1 MSFRRKI
8 IKTIFSPRRAELRR
22 VLADPLT
29 AQQKQLQWLLE
40 RGSRTEIGRQF
51 GMGSIKSIEQ
61 FMTRVETFDYDA
73 YSPYIDR
80 ARRGERDVVWNGEVK
95 WFARSSGTTDR
106 SKYIPVTSDG
116 LLRAHTQGTR
126 DVAAIVSSLFPD
138 TRAYDGK
145 LLTLG
150 GSRRVEREGERAL
163 TGDLSAILIENTRS
177 VSGWFRTPSRD
188 VALIADFEEKV
199 ETICRQTTKQN
210 VTCFA
215 GVPSWN
221 LMLMQKVLEYTGKES
236 LCEVWPNLE
245 LFVHGGVGF
254 APYAE
259 HYKRTIPSE
268 RMRYINTY
276 NASEG
281 FFSIAD
287 GSEQEDMLLMV
298 DYGTFYEF
306 DNGHEIVPLEGV
318 KVGEVYELIIT
329 SCNGLWRYRIGDTVT
344 FTSTKPYRIK
354 IAGRTKQFI
363 NVFGEEL
370 MVANAE
376 LALSYACRETAA
388 DVSEYTVAPV
398 YMTNQ
403 EKGRH
408 QWIIEFAKEP
418 NDIAR
423 FAELLDA
430 ELQRLN
436 SDYEAKRHS
445 TLSAPQIDV
454 VEKGTFF
461 GWLASQGKIGGQNK
475 VPRLANTRQYADSL
489 EAYIASKGCNSNK

>member
-1 MSFRRKI
+1 MSFRGK
-8 IKTIFSPRRAELRR
+8 FLQYFFEPRRAELRR

-29 AQQKQLQWLLE
+29 TQREQLRWLLE
-40 RGSRTEIGRQF
+40 RGSRTEIGRRYA
-51 GMGSIKSIEQ
+51 MDSIKSIEQ
-61 FMTRVETFDYDA
+61 FEARVDTFDYDA
-73 YSPYIDR
+73 YSHYIDR
-80 ARRGERDVVWNGEVK
+80 ARRGERDVVWNGEVR

-106 SKYIPVTSDG
+106 SKYIPVTQDG
-116 LLRAHTQGTR
+116 LRRAHTRGTL
-126 DVAAIVSSLFPD
+126 DVAAIVSALFPD

-163 TGDLSAILIENTRS
+163 TGDLSAILIENTKS

-188 VALIADFEEKV
+188 VALIADFDEKV
-199 ETICRQTTKQN
+199 EAICRQTTRQN
-210 VTCFA
+210 VTSFA

-221 LMLMQKVLEYTGKES
+221 LMLMRKVLEYTGKQS

-259 HYKRTIPSE
+259 HYKRIIPSE
-268 RMRYINTY
+268 RMRYLNTY

-287 GSEQEDMLLMV
+287 ASEQEDMLLMV

-306 DNGHEIVPLEGV
+306 DNGREIVPLEGV
-318 KVGEVYELIIT
+318 KVGEDYALIIT

-344 FTSTKPYRIK
+344 FTSTKPYRIR
-354 IAGRTKQFI
+354 ITGRTKQFI

-370 MVANAE
+370 MVSNTE
-376 LALSYACRETAA
+376 QALSYACRECGA
-388 DVSEYTVAPV
+388 DVGDYTVAPV
-398 YMTNQ
+398 YMTDR

-408 QWIIEFAKEP
+408 QWIIEFTRRP
-418 NDIAR
+418 DDMAR
-423 FAELLDA
+423 FEQLLDA

-445 TLSAPQIDV
+445 TLGAPQFTAVD
-454 VEKGTFF
+454 EGTFL
-461 GWLASQGKIGGQNK
+461 GWLSAQGKAGGQNK
-475 VPRLANTRQYADSL
+475 VPRLANNRQYVDQI
-489 EAYIASKGCNSNK
+489 EDFIKRK

>member
-1 MSFRRKI
+1 MSFRGK
-8 IKTIFSPRRAELRR
+8 FLQYFFEPRRTELRR

-29 AQQKQLQWLLE
+29 TQREQLRWLLE
-40 RGSRTEIGRQF
+40 RGSRTEIGRHYT
-51 GMGSIKSIEQ
+51 MDSIKSIEQ
-61 FMTRVETFDYDA
+61 FEARVDTFDYDA

-80 ARRGERDVVWNGEVK
+80 ARRGERDVVWNGEVR

-106 SKYIPVTSDG
+106 SKYIPVTQDG
-116 LLRAHTQGTR
+116 LRRAHTRGTL
-126 DVAAIVSSLFPD
+126 DVAAIVSALFPD

-163 TGDLSAILIENTRS
+163 TGDLSAILIENTKS

-188 VALIADFEEKV
+188 VALIADFDEKV
-199 ETICRQTTKQN
+199 EAICRQTTRQN
-210 VTCFA
+210 VTSFA

-221 LMLMQKVLEYTGKES
+221 LMLMRKVLEYTGKQS
-236 LCEVWPNLE
+236 ICEVWPNLE

-259 HYKRTIPSE
+259 HYKRIIPSD
-268 RMRYINTY
+268 RMRYLNTY

-287 GSEQEDMLLMV
+287 ASEQEDMLLMV

-306 DNGHEIVPLEGV
+306 DNGREIVPLEGV
-318 KVGEVYELIIT
+318 RIGEDYALIIT

-344 FTSTKPYRIK
+344 FTSTKPYRIR
-354 IAGRTKQFI
+354 ITGRTKQFI

-370 MVANAE
+370 MVSNTE
-376 LALSYACRETAA
+376 QALSYACRECGAEVG
-388 DVSEYTVAPV
+388 DYTVAPI
-398 YMTNQ
+398 YMTDREQ
-403 EKGRH
+403 GRH
-408 QWIIEFAKEP
+408 QWIIEFTRRP
-418 NDIAR
+418 NDMAR
-423 FAELLDA
+423 FEQLLDE

-445 TLSAPQIDV
+445 TLATPQFTV
-454 VEKGTFF
+454 VDEGTFL
-461 GWLASQGKIGGQNK
+461 GWLSSQGKAGGQNK
-475 VPRLANTRQYADSL
+475 VPRLANNRQYVDQI
-489 EAYIASKGCNSNK
+489 ETFIANKR

>member
-1 MSFRRKI
+1 MSFRSKLI
-8 IKTIFSPRRAELRR
+8 QAIFAPRRAELRR
-22 VLADPLT
+22 ALADPLT
-29 AQQKQLQWLLE
+29 TQNQQLQWLLK

-51 GMGSIKSIEQ
+51 DMRTIKSIEQ
-61 FMTRVETFDYDA
+61 YMARVETFDYDA

-116 LLRAHTQGTR
+116 LIHSHTQGTR
-126 DVAAIVSSLFPD
+126 DVAAIASSLFPD

-177 VSGWFRTPSRD
+177 VSGWFRTPSRE
-188 VALIADFEEKV
+188 VALIADFNEKV
-199 ETICRQTTKQN
+199 EAICRQTTTQN

-221 LMLMQKVLEYTGKES
+221 LMLMQKVLEYTGKETI
-236 LCEVWPNLE
+236 CDVWPNLE

-259 HYKRTIPSE
+259 HYKRIIPSE
-268 RMRYINTY
+268 RMRYVNTY

-287 GSEQEDMLLMV
+287 ASEQEDMLLMV

-318 KVGEVYELIIT
+318 KVGEVYELIIS
-329 SCNGLWRYRIGDTVT
+329 SCNGLWRYRIGDTIT

-354 IAGRTKQFI
+354 IVGRTKQFI

-376 LALSYACRETAA
+376 QALSYASRETGAN
-388 DVSEYTVAPV
+388 VSEYTVAPV

-418 NDIAR
+418 NDINR
-423 FAELLDA
+423 FAELLDSQ
-430 ELQRLN
+430 LQSVN
-436 SDYEAKRHS
+436 SDYDAKRHS
-445 TLSAPQIDV
+445 TLAAPQICS
-454 VEKGTFF
+454 VEKGTFL
-461 GWLASQGKIGGQNK
+461 GWLASQGKVGGQNK
-475 VPRLANTRQYADSL
+475 VPRLANTRQYVDSL
-489 EAYIASKGCNSNK
+489 EAYIADKQKK

>member
-1 MSFRRKI
+1 MSFRSKLI
-8 IKTIFSPRRAELRR
+8 QAIFAPRRAELRR
-22 VLADPLT
+22 ALADPLT
-29 AQQKQLQWLLE
+29 TQNQQLQWLLK

-51 GMGSIKSIEQ
+51 DMRTIKSIEQ
-61 FMTRVETFDYDA
+61 YMARVETFDYDA

-106 SKYIPVTSDG
+106 SKYIPVTTDG
-116 LLRAHTQGTR
+116 LLHSHTQGTR
-126 DVAAIVSSLFPD
+126 DVAAIASSLFPD

-177 VSGWFRTPSRD
+177 VSGWFRTPSRE
-188 VALIADFEEKV
+188 VALIADFNEKV
-199 ETICRQTTKQN
+199 EAICRQTTTQN

-221 LMLMQKVLEYTGKES
+221 LMLMQKVLEYTGKETI
-236 LCEVWPNLE
+236 CDVWPNLE

-259 HYKRTIPSE
+259 HYKRIIPSE
-268 RMRYINTY
+268 RMRYVNTY

-287 GSEQEDMLLMV
+287 ASEQEDMLLMV

-318 KVGEVYELIIT
+318 NVGEVYELIIS
-329 SCNGLWRYRIGDTVT
+329 SCNGLWRYRIGDTIT

-354 IAGRTKQFI
+354 IVGRTKQFI

-376 LALSYACRETAA
+376 QALSYASRETGA

-398 YMTNQ
+398 YMTNR

-418 NDIAR
+418 NNINR
-423 FAELLDA
+423 FAELLDSQ
-430 ELQRLN
+430 LQSVN
-436 SDYEAKRHS
+436 SDYDAKRHS
-445 TLSAPQIDV
+445 TLAAPQICS
-454 VEKGTFF
+454 VEKGTFL
-461 GWLASQGKIGGQNK
+461 GWLASQGKVGGQNK
-475 VPRLANTRQYADSL
+475 VPRLANTRQYVDSL
-489 EAYIASKGCNSNK
+489 EAYIADKQKK

>member
-1 MSFRRKI
+1 MSFRGKLLQQ
-8 IKTIFSPRRAELRR
+8 FFAPRRAQLRR

-29 AQQKQLQWLLE
+29 AQRDQLRWLLE
-40 RGSRTEIGRQF
+40 RGSRTEIGRRYNLS
-51 GMGSIKSIEQ
+51 SIKSIEQ
-61 FMTRVETFDYDA
+61 FAAQVDTFDYDA

-80 ARRGERDVVWNGEVK
+80 ARRGERDVVWNGEVR

-106 SKYIPVTSDG
+106 SKYIPVTKDG
-116 LLRAHTQGTR
+116 LRRSHTRGTL

-163 TGDLSAILIENTRS
+163 TGDLSAILIENTKS
-177 VSGWFRTPSRD
+177 ASGWFRTPSRE

-199 ETICRQTTKQN
+199 EAICRHTINQN

-221 LMLMQKVLEYTGKES
+221 LLLMRKVLEYTGKES
-236 LCEVWPNLE
+236 ICDVWPNME
-245 LFVHGGVGF
+245 LFIHGGVGF

-259 HYKRTIPSE
+259 HYKRIIPSE
-268 RMRYINTY
+268 RMRYMNTY

-287 GSEQEDMLLMV
+287 ASEQEDMLLMV
-298 DYGTFYEF
+298 DYGTYYEF

-318 KVGEVYELIIT
+318 RVGEDYALLIT

-344 FTSTKPYRIK
+344 FTSIKPYRIR
-354 IAGRTKQFI
+354 ITGRTRQFI

-370 MVANAE
+370 MVSNTE
-376 LALSYACRETAA
+376 QALSYACRECQA
-388 DVSEYTVAPV
+388 DVDDYTIAPV
-398 YMTNQ
+398 YMTDRQN
-403 EKGRH
+403 GRH
-408 QWIIEFAKEP
+408 QWIIEFTRKP
-418 NDIAR
+418 NDLTR
-423 FAELLDA
+423 FGQLLDE

-436 SDYEAKRHS
+436 SDYDAKRHS
-445 TLSAPQIDV
+445 TLDAPILTIVD
-454 VEKGTFF
+454 EGTFL
-461 GWLASQGKIGGQNK
+461 GWMASQGKAGGQNK
-475 VPRLANTRQYADSL
+475 VPRLSNDRRYIEQI
-489 EAYIASKGCNSNK
+489 EAYIANKR

>member
-1 MSFRRKI
+1 MSFRSKLI
-8 IKTIFSPRRAELRR
+8 QAIFAPRRAELRR
-22 VLADPLT
+22 ALADPLT
-29 AQQKQLQWLLE
+29 TQNQQLQWLLK

-51 GMGSIKSIEQ
+51 DMRTIKSIEQ
-61 FMTRVETFDYDA
+61 YMARVETFDYDA

-106 SKYIPVTSDG
+106 SKYIPVTTDG
-116 LLRAHTQGTR
+116 LIHSHTQGTR
-126 DVAAIVSSLFPD
+126 DVAAIASSLFPD

-177 VSGWFRTPSRD
+177 VSGWFRTPSRE
-188 VALIADFEEKV
+188 VALIADFNEKV
-199 ETICRQTTKQN
+199 EAICRQTTTQN

-221 LMLMQKVLEYTGKES
+221 LMLMQKVLEYTGKETI
-236 LCEVWPNLE
+236 CDVWPNLE

-259 HYKRTIPSE
+259 HYKRIIPSE
-268 RMRYINTY
+268 RMRYVNTY

-287 GSEQEDMLLMV
+287 ASEQEDMLLMV

-318 KVGEVYELIIT
+318 KVGEVYELIIS
-329 SCNGLWRYRIGDTVT
+329 SCNGLWRYRIGDTIT

-354 IAGRTKQFI
+354 IVGRTKQFI

-376 LALSYACRETAA
+376 QALSYASRETGA

-398 YMTNQ
+398 YMTNR

-418 NDIAR
+418 NDINR
-423 FAELLDA
+423 FAELLDSQ
-430 ELQRLN
+430 LQSVN
-436 SDYEAKRHS
+436 SDYDAKRHS
-445 TLSAPQIDV
+445 TLAAPQICS
-454 VEKGTFF
+454 VEKGTFL
-461 GWLASQGKIGGQNK
+461 GWLASQGKVGGQNK
-475 VPRLANTRQYADSL
+475 VPRLANTRQYVDSL
-489 EAYIASKGCNSNK
+489 EAYIADKQKK

>member
-1 MSFRRKI
+1 MSFRSKLI
-8 IKTIFSPRRAELRR
+8 QTIFAPRRAELRR
-22 VLADPLT
+22 ALADPLT
-29 AQQKQLQWLLE
+29 TQNQQLQWLLK
-40 RGSRTEIGRQF
+40 RGSRTEIGCQF
-51 GMGSIKSIEQ
+51 DMRTIKSIEQ
-61 FMTRVETFDYDA
+61 YMARVETFDYDA

-106 SKYIPVTSDG
+106 SKYIPVTTDG
-116 LLRAHTQGTR
+116 LIHSHTQGTR
-126 DVAAIVSSLFPD
+126 DVAAIASSLFPD

-177 VSGWFRTPSRD
+177 VSGWFRTPSRE
-188 VALIADFEEKV
+188 VALIADFNEKV
-199 ETICRQTTKQN
+199 EAICRQTTTQN

-221 LMLMQKVLEYTGKES
+221 LMLMQKVLEYTGKETI
-236 LCEVWPNLE
+236 CDVWPNLE

-259 HYKRTIPSE
+259 HYKRIIPSE
-268 RMRYINTY
+268 RMRYVNTY

-287 GSEQEDMLLMV
+287 ASEQEDMLLMV

-318 KVGEVYELIIT
+318 KVGEVYELIIS
-329 SCNGLWRYRIGDTVT
+329 SCNGLWRYRIGDTIT

-354 IAGRTKQFI
+354 IVGRTKQFI

-376 LALSYACRETAA
+376 QALSYASRETGA

-398 YMTNQ
+398 YMTNR

-418 NDIAR
+418 NDINR
-423 FAELLDA
+423 FVELLDSQ
-430 ELQRLN
+430 LQSVN
-436 SDYEAKRHS
+436 SDYDAKRHS
-445 TLSAPQIDV
+445 TLAAPQICS
-454 VEKGTFF
+454 VEKGTFL
-461 GWLASQGKIGGQNK
+461 GWLASQGKVGGQNK
-475 VPRLANTRQYADSL
+475 VPRLANTRQYIDSL
-489 EAYIASKGCNSNK
+489 EAYIADKQKK

>member
-1 MSFRRKI
+1 MSFRSKLI
-8 IKTIFSPRRAELRR
+8 QAIFAPRRAELRR
-22 VLADPLT
+22 ALADPLT
-29 AQQKQLQWLLE
+29 TQNQQLQWLLK

-51 GMGSIKSIEQ
+51 DMRTIKSIEQ
-61 FMTRVETFDYDA
+61 YMARVETFDYDA

-106 SKYIPVTSDG
+106 SKYIPVTTDG
-116 LLRAHTQGTR
+116 LIHSHTQGTR
-126 DVAAIVSSLFPD
+126 DVAAIASSLFPD

-177 VSGWFRTPSRD
+177 VSGWFRTPSRE
-188 VALIADFEEKV
+188 VALIADFNEKV
-199 ETICRQTTKQN
+199 EAICRQTTTQN

-221 LMLMQKVLEYTGKES
+221 LMLMQKVLEYTGKETI
-236 LCEVWPNLE
+236 CDVWPNLE

-259 HYKRTIPSE
+259 HYKRIIPSE
-268 RMRYINTY
+268 RMRYVNTY

-287 GSEQEDMLLMV
+287 ASEQEDMLLMV

-318 KVGEVYELIIT
+318 KVGEVYELIIS
-329 SCNGLWRYRIGDTVT
+329 SCNGLWRYRIGDTIT

-354 IAGRTKQFI
+354 IVGRTKQFI

-376 LALSYACRETAA
+376 QALSYASRETGAN
-388 DVSEYTVAPV
+388 VSEYTVAPV
-398 YMTNQ
+398 YMTNR

-418 NDIAR
+418 NDINR
-423 FAELLDA
+423 FAELLDSQ
-430 ELQRLN
+430 LQSVN
-436 SDYEAKRHS
+436 SDYDAKRHS
-445 TLSAPQIDV
+445 TLAAPQICS
-454 VEKGTFF
+454 VEKGTFL
-461 GWLASQGKIGGQNK
+461 GWLASQGKVGGQNK
-475 VPRLANTRQYADSL
+475 VPRLANTRQYIDSL
-489 EAYIASKGCNSNK
+489 EAYIADKQKK

>member
-1 MSFRRKI
+1 MSFRSKLI
-8 IKTIFSPRRAELRR
+8 QAIFAPRRAELRR
-22 VLADPLT
+22 ALADPLT
-29 AQQKQLQWLLE
+29 TQNQQLQWLLK

-51 GMGSIKSIEQ
+51 DMRTIKSIEQ
-61 FMTRVETFDYDA
+61 YMARVETFDYDA

-80 ARRGERDVVWNGEVK
+80 ARRGERDVVWKGEVK

-106 SKYIPVTSDG
+106 SKYIPVTTDG
-116 LLRAHTQGTR
+116 LIHSHTQGTR
-126 DVAAIVSSLFPD
+126 DVAAIASSLFPD

-177 VSGWFRTPSRD
+177 VSGWFRTPSRE
-188 VALIADFEEKV
+188 VALIADFNEKV
-199 ETICRQTTKQN
+199 EAICRQTTTQN

-221 LMLMQKVLEYTGKES
+221 LMLMQKVLEYTGKETI
-236 LCEVWPNLE
+236 CDVWPNLE

-259 HYKRTIPSE
+259 HYKRIIPSE
-268 RMRYINTY
+268 RMRYVNTY

-287 GSEQEDMLLMV
+287 ASEQEDMLLMV

-318 KVGEVYELIIT
+318 KVGEVYELIIS
-329 SCNGLWRYRIGDTVT
+329 SCNGLWRYRIGDTIT

-354 IAGRTKQFI
+354 IVGRTKQFI

-376 LALSYACRETAA
+376 QALSYASRETGA

-418 NDIAR
+418 NDINR
-423 FAELLDA
+423 FTELLDSQ
-430 ELQRLN
+430 LQSVN
-436 SDYEAKRHS
+436 SDYDAKRHS
-445 TLSAPQIDV
+445 TLAAPQICS
-454 VEKGTFF
+454 VEKGTFL
-461 GWLASQGKIGGQNK
+461 GWLASQGKVGGQNK
-475 VPRLANTRQYADSL
+475 VPRLANTRQYIDSL
-489 EAYIASKGCNSNK
+489 EAYIADKQKK

>member
-1 MSFRRKI
+1 MSFRSKLI
-8 IKTIFSPRRAELRR
+8 QAIFAPRRAELRR
-22 VLADPLT
+22 ALADPLT
-29 AQQKQLQWLLE
+29 TQNQQLQWLLK

-51 GMGSIKSIEQ
+51 DMRTIKSIEQ
-61 FMTRVETFDYDA
+61 YMARVETFDYDA

-106 SKYIPVTSDG
+106 SKYIPVTTDG
-116 LLRAHTQGTR
+116 LIHSHTQGTR
-126 DVAAIVSSLFPD
+126 DVAAIASSLFPD

-177 VSGWFRTPSRD
+177 VSGWFRTPSRE
-188 VALIADFEEKV
+188 VALIADFNEKV
-199 ETICRQTTKQN
+199 EAICRQTTTQN

-221 LMLMQKVLEYTGKES
+221 LMLMHKVLEYTGKETI
-236 LCEVWPNLE
+236 CDVWPNLE

-259 HYKRTIPSE
+259 HYKRIIPSE
-268 RMRYINTY
+268 RMRYVNTY

-287 GSEQEDMLLMV
+287 ASEQEDMLLMV

-318 KVGEVYELIIT
+318 KVGEVYELIIS
-329 SCNGLWRYRIGDTVT
+329 SCNGLWRYRIGDTIT

-354 IAGRTKQFI
+354 IVGRTKQFI

-376 LALSYACRETAA
+376 QALSYASRETGA

-398 YMTNQ
+398 YMTNR

-418 NDIAR
+418 NDINR
-423 FAELLDA
+423 FVELLDSQ
-430 ELQRLN
+430 LQSVN
-436 SDYEAKRHS
+436 SDYDAKRHS
-445 TLSAPQIDV
+445 TLAAPQICS
-454 VEKGTFF
+454 VEKGTFL
-461 GWLASQGKIGGQNK
+461 GWLASQGKVGGQNK
-475 VPRLANTRQYADSL
+475 VPRLANTRQYVDSL
-489 EAYIASKGCNSNK
+489 EAYIADKQKK

>member
-1 MSFRRKI
+1 MSLRSSFIRSL
-8 IKTIFSPRRAELRR
+8 FAPRCAELRR

-29 AQQKQLQWLLE
+29 TQRDQLRWLLN
-40 RGSRTEIGRQF
+40 RGGNTEIGRRYD
-51 GMGSIKSIEQ
+51 MRSIRSIEQ
-61 FMTRVETFDYDA
+61 FEARVDVFDYET

-80 ARRGERDVVWNGEVK
+80 ARRGERDVVWNGEVR

-116 LLRAHTQGTR
+116 LTRSHTKGPK
-126 DVAAIVSSLFPD
+126 DVAAIVSSIFPD
-138 TRAYDGK
+138 TRAYEGK

-163 TGDLSAILIENTRS
+163 TGDLSAILIENTKS
-177 VSGWFRTPSRD
+177 FSGWFRTPSRE
-188 VALIADFEEKV
+188 VALMADFDEKIDA
-199 ETICRQTTKQN
+199 ICRQATKQN
-210 VTCFA
+210 ITSFA

-221 LMLMQKVLEYTGKES
+221 LMLMRKVLEHTGKES
-236 LCEVWPNLE
+236 LCEVWPDLE

-259 HYKRTIPSE
+259 HYKRIIPSE
-268 RMRYINTY
+268 RMRYMNTY

-281 FFSIAD
+281 FFSMAD
-287 GSEQEDMLLMV
+287 ASEQEDMLLMV

-306 DNGHEIVPLEGV
+306 DNGREIVPLEGV
-318 KVGEVYELIIT
+318 RVGEDYAMIIT

-344 FTSTKPYRIK
+344 FTSTKPYRIR
-354 IAGRTKQFI
+354 ITGRTRHYI

-370 MVANAE
+370 MVSNTE
-376 LALSYACRETAA
+376 QALIVACRECNA
-388 DVSEYTVAPV
+388 DVSDYTVAPI
-398 YMTNQ
+398 YMTDR

-408 QWIIEFAKEP
+408 QWIVEFTRRPE
-418 NDIAR
+418 DMAR
-423 FAELLDA
+423 FEQALDK

-445 TLSAPQIDV
+445 TLAAPQFTV
-454 VEKGTFF
+454 VDEGTFLS
-461 GWLASQGKIGGQNK
+461 WLSSQGKVGGQNK
-475 VPRLANTRQYADSL
+475 VPRLANDRRYVDQI
-489 EAYIASKGCNSNK
+489 EEFIKKKC

>member
-1 MSFRRKI
+1 MSFRSKLI
-8 IKTIFSPRRAELRR
+8 QAVFAPRRAELRR
-22 VLADPLT
+22 ALADPLT
-29 AQQKQLQWLLE
+29 TQNQQLQWLLK

-51 GMGSIKSIEQ
+51 DMRTIKSIEQ
-61 FMTRVETFDYDA
+61 YMARVETFDYDA

-106 SKYIPVTSDG
+106 SKYIPVTTDG
-116 LLRAHTQGTR
+116 LIHSHTQGTR
-126 DVAAIVSSLFPD
+126 DVAAIASSLFPD

-177 VSGWFRTPSRD
+177 VSGWFRTPSRE
-188 VALIADFEEKV
+188 VALIADFNEKV
-199 ETICRQTTKQN
+199 EAICRQTTTQN

-221 LMLMQKVLEYTGKES
+221 LMLMQKVLEYTGKETI
-236 LCEVWPNLE
+236 CDVWPNLE

-259 HYKRTIPSE
+259 HYKRIIPSE
-268 RMRYINTY
+268 RMRYVNTY

-287 GSEQEDMLLMV
+287 ASEQEDMLLMV

-318 KVGEVYELIIT
+318 KVGEVYELIIS
-329 SCNGLWRYRIGDTVT
+329 SCNGLWRYRIGDTIT

-354 IAGRTKQFI
+354 IVGRTKQFI

-376 LALSYACRETAA
+376 QALSYASRETGA

-398 YMTNQ
+398 YMTNR

-418 NDIAR
+418 NDINR
-423 FAELLDA
+423 FAELLDSQ
-430 ELQRLN
+430 LQSVN
-436 SDYEAKRHS
+436 SDYDAKRHS
-445 TLSAPQIDV
+445 TLAAPQICS
-454 VEKGTFF
+454 VEKGTFL
-461 GWLASQGKIGGQNK
+461 GWLASQGKVGGQNK
-475 VPRLANTRQYADSL
+475 VPRLANTRQYVDSL
-489 EAYIASKGCNSNK
+489 EAYIADKQKK

>member
-1 MSFRRKI
+1 MSFRSKLI
-8 IKTIFSPRRAELRR
+8 QAIFAPRRAELRR
-22 VLADPLT
+22 ALADPLT
-29 AQQKQLQWLLE
+29 TQNQQLQWLLK

-51 GMGSIKSIEQ
+51 DMRTIKSIEQ
-61 FMTRVETFDYDA
+61 YMARVETFDYDA

-106 SKYIPVTSDG
+106 SKYIPVTTDG
-116 LLRAHTQGTR
+116 LLHSHTQGTR
-126 DVAAIVSSLFPD
+126 DVAAIASSLFPD

-177 VSGWFRTPSRD
+177 VSGWFRTPSRE
-188 VALIADFEEKV
+188 VALIADFNEKV
-199 ETICRQTTKQN
+199 EAICRQTTTQN

-221 LMLMQKVLEYTGKES
+221 LMLMQKVLEYTGKETI
-236 LCEVWPNLE
+236 CDVWPNLE

-259 HYKRTIPSE
+259 HYKRIIPSE
-268 RMRYINTY
+268 RMRYVNTY

-287 GSEQEDMLLMV
+287 ASEQEDMLLMV

-318 KVGEVYELIIT
+318 KVGEVYELIIS
-329 SCNGLWRYRIGDTVT
+329 SCNGLWRYRIGDTIT

-354 IAGRTKQFI
+354 IVGRTKQFI

-376 LALSYACRETAA
+376 QALSYASRETGA

-398 YMTNQ
+398 YMTNR

-418 NDIAR
+418 NDINR
-423 FAELLDA
+423 FAELLDSQ
-430 ELQRLN
+430 LQSVN
-436 SDYEAKRHS
+436 SDYDAKRHS
-445 TLSAPQIDV
+445 TLAAPQICS
-454 VEKGTFF
+454 VEKGTFL
-461 GWLASQGKIGGQNK
+461 GWLASQGKVGGQNK
-475 VPRLANTRQYADSL
+475 VPRLANTRQYIDSL
-489 EAYIASKGCNSNK
+489 EAYIADKQKK

>member
-1 MSFRRKI
+1 MSFRSKLI
-8 IKTIFSPRRAELRR
+8 QTIFAPRRAELRR
-22 VLADPLT
+22 ALADPLT
-29 AQQKQLQWLLE
+29 TQNQQLQWLLK
-40 RGSRTEIGRQF
+40 RGSRTEIGCQF
-51 GMGSIKSIEQ
+51 DMRTIKSIEQ
-61 FMTRVETFDYDA
+61 YMARVETFDYDA

-106 SKYIPVTSDG
+106 SKYIPVTTDG
-116 LLRAHTQGTR
+116 LIHSHTQGTR
-126 DVAAIVSSLFPD
+126 DVAAIASSLFPD

-177 VSGWFRTPSRD
+177 VSGWFRTPSRE
-188 VALIADFEEKV
+188 VALIADFNEKV
-199 ETICRQTTKQN
+199 EAICRQTTTQN

-221 LMLMQKVLEYTGKES
+221 LMLMQKVLEYTGKETI
-236 LCEVWPNLE
+236 CDVWPNLE

-259 HYKRTIPSE
+259 HYKRIIPSE
-268 RMRYINTY
+268 RMRYVNTY

-287 GSEQEDMLLMV
+287 ASEQEDMLLMV

-329 SCNGLWRYRIGDTVT
+329 SCNGLWRYRIGDTIT

-354 IAGRTKQFI
+354 IVGRTKQFI

-376 LALSYACRETAA
+376 QALSYASRETGAN
-388 DVSEYTVAPV
+388 VSEYTVAPV
-398 YMTNQ
+398 YMTNR

-418 NDIAR
+418 NDINR
-423 FAELLDA
+423 FAELLDSQ
-430 ELQRLN
+430 LQSIN
-436 SDYEAKRHS
+436 SDYDAKRHS
-445 TLSAPQIDV
+445 TLAAPQICS
-454 VEKGTFF
+454 VEKGTFL
-461 GWLASQGKIGGQNK
+461 GWLASQGKVGGQNK
-475 VPRLANTRQYADSL
+475 VPRLANTRQYVDSL
-489 EAYIASKGCNSNK
+489 EAYIADKQKK

>member
-1 MSFRRKI
+1 MSFRSKLI
-8 IKTIFSPRRAELRR
+8 QAIFAPRRAELRR
-22 VLADPLT
+22 ALADPLT
-29 AQQKQLQWLLE
+29 TQNQQLQWLLK

-51 GMGSIKSIEQ
+51 DMRTIKSIEQ
-61 FMTRVETFDYDA
+61 YMARVETFDYDA

-80 ARRGERDVVWNGEVK
+80 ARRGERDVVWTGEVK

-106 SKYIPVTSDG
+106 SKYIPVTTDG
-116 LLRAHTQGTR
+116 LLHSHTQGTR
-126 DVAAIVSSLFPD
+126 DVAAIASSLFPD

-177 VSGWFRTPSRD
+177 VSGWFRTPSRE
-188 VALIADFEEKV
+188 VALIADFNEKV
-199 ETICRQTTKQN
+199 EAICRQTTTQN

-221 LMLMQKVLEYTGKES
+221 LMLMQKVLEYTGKETI
-236 LCEVWPNLE
+236 CDVWPNLE

-259 HYKRTIPSE
+259 HYKRIIPSE
-268 RMRYINTY
+268 RMHYVNTY

-287 GSEQEDMLLMV
+287 ASEQEDMLLMV

-318 KVGEVYELIIT
+318 KVGEVYELIIS
-329 SCNGLWRYRIGDTVT
+329 SCNGLWRYRIGDTIT

-354 IAGRTKQFI
+354 IVGRTKQFI

-376 LALSYACRETAA
+376 QALSYASRETGAN
-388 DVSEYTVAPV
+388 VSEYTVAPV
-398 YMTNQ
+398 YMTNR

-418 NDIAR
+418 NDINR
-423 FAELLDA
+423 FAELLDSQ
-430 ELQRLN
+430 LQSVN
-436 SDYEAKRHS
+436 SDYDAKRHS
-445 TLSAPQIDV
+445 TLAAPQICS
-454 VEKGTFF
+454 VEKGTFL
-461 GWLASQGKIGGQNK
+461 GWLASQGKVGGQNK
-475 VPRLANTRQYADSL
+475 VPRLANTRQYVDSL
-489 EAYIASKGCNSNK
+489 EAYIADKQKK

>member
-1 MSFRRKI
+1 MSFRSKLI
-8 IKTIFSPRRAELRR
+8 QAIFAPRRAELRR
-22 VLADPLT
+22 ALADPLT
-29 AQQKQLQWLLE
+29 TQNQQLQWLLK

-51 GMGSIKSIEQ
+51 DMRTIKSIEQ
-61 FMTRVETFDYDA
+61 YMARVETFDYDA

-106 SKYIPVTSDG
+106 SKYIPVTTDG
-116 LLRAHTQGTR
+116 LLHSHTQGTR
-126 DVAAIVSSLFPD
+126 DVAAIASSLFPD

-177 VSGWFRTPSRD
+177 VSGWFRTPSRE
-188 VALIADFEEKV
+188 VALIADFNEKV
-199 ETICRQTTKQN
+199 EAICRQTTTQN

-221 LMLMQKVLEYTGKES
+221 LMLMQKVLEYTGKETI
-236 LCEVWPNLE
+236 CDVWPNLE

-259 HYKRTIPSE
+259 HYKRIIPSE
-268 RMRYINTY
+268 RMHYVNTY

-287 GSEQEDMLLMV
+287 ASEQEDMLLMV

-318 KVGEVYELIIT
+318 KVGEVYELIIS
-329 SCNGLWRYRIGDTVT
+329 SCNGLWRYRIGDTIT

-354 IAGRTKQFI
+354 IVGRTKQFI

-376 LALSYACRETAA
+376 QALSYASRETGA

-398 YMTNQ
+398 YMTNR

-418 NDIAR
+418 NDINR
-423 FAELLDA
+423 FAELLDSQ
-430 ELQRLN
+430 LQSVN
-436 SDYEAKRHS
+436 SDYDAKRHS
-445 TLSAPQIDV
+445 TLAAPQICS
-454 VEKGTFF
+454 VEKGTFL
-461 GWLASQGKIGGQNK
+461 GWLASQGKVGGQNK
-475 VPRLANTRQYADSL
+475 VPRLANTRQYVDSL
-489 EAYIASKGCNSNK
+489 EAYIADKQKK

>member
-1 MSFRRKI
+1 MSFRSKLI
-8 IKTIFSPRRAELRR
+8 QTIFAPRRAELRR
-22 VLADPLT
+22 ALADPLT
-29 AQQKQLQWLLE
+29 TQDQQLQWLLK

-51 GMGSIKSIEQ
+51 DMRTIKSIEQ
-61 FMTRVETFDYDA
+61 YMARVETFDYDA

-199 ETICRQTTKQN
+199 EAICRQTTTQN

-221 LMLMQKVLEYTGKES
+221 LMLMQKVLEYTGKETI
-236 LCEVWPNLE
+236 CDVWPNLE

-259 HYKRTIPSE
+259 HYKRIIPSE
-268 RMRYINTY
+268 RMRYVNTY

-287 GSEQEDMLLMV
+287 ASEQEDMLLMV

-318 KVGEVYELIIT
+318 KVGEVYELIIS
-329 SCNGLWRYRIGDTVT
+329 SCNGLWRYRIGDTIT

-354 IAGRTKQFI
+354 IVGRTKQFI

-376 LALSYACRETAA
+376 QALSYASRETGAN
-388 DVSEYTVAPV
+388 VSEYTVAPV
-398 YMTNQ
+398 YMTNR

-418 NDIAR
+418 NDINR
-423 FAELLDA
+423 FAELLDSQ
-430 ELQRLN
+430 LQSVN
-436 SDYEAKRHS
+436 SDYDAKRHS
-445 TLSAPQIDV
+445 TLAAPQICS
-454 VEKGTFF
+454 VEKGTFL
-461 GWLASQGKIGGQNK
+461 GWLASQGKVGGQNK
-475 VPRLANTRQYADSL
+475 VPRLANTRQYVDSL
-489 EAYIASKGCNSNK
+489 EAYIADKQKK

>member
-1 MSFRRKI
+1 MSFRSKLI
-8 IKTIFSPRRAELRR
+8 QAIFAPRRAELRR
-22 VLADPLT
+22 ALADPLT
-29 AQQKQLQWLLE
+29 TQNQQLQWLLQ

-51 GMGSIKSIEQ
+51 DMRTIKSVEQ
-61 FMTRVETFDYDA
+61 YMARVETFDYDA

-106 SKYIPVTSDG
+106 SKYIPVTTDG
-116 LLRAHTQGTR
+116 LLHSHTQGTR
-126 DVAAIVSSLFPD
+126 DVAAIASSLFPD

-177 VSGWFRTPSRD
+177 VSGWFRTPSRE
-188 VALIADFEEKV
+188 VALIADFNEKV
-199 ETICRQTTKQN
+199 EAICRQTTTQN

-221 LMLMQKVLEYTGKES
+221 LMLMQKVLEYTGKETI
-236 LCEVWPNLE
+236 CDVWPNLE

-259 HYKRTIPSE
+259 HYKRIIPSE
-268 RMRYINTY
+268 RMRYVNTY

-287 GSEQEDMLLMV
+287 ASEQEDMLLMV

-318 KVGEVYELIIT
+318 KVGEVYELIIS
-329 SCNGLWRYRIGDTVT
+329 SCNGLWRYRIGDTIT

-354 IAGRTKQFI
+354 IVGRTKQFI

-376 LALSYACRETAA
+376 QALSYASRETGA

-398 YMTNQ
+398 YMTNR

-418 NDIAR
+418 NDINR
-423 FAELLDA
+423 FAELLDSQ
-430 ELQRLN
+430 LQSVN
-436 SDYEAKRHS
+436 SDYDAKRHS
-445 TLSAPQIDV
+445 TLAAPQICS
-454 VEKGTFF
+454 VEKGTFL
-461 GWLASQGKIGGQNK
+461 GWLASQGKVGGQNK
-475 VPRLANTRQYADSL
+475 VPRLANTRQYVDSL
-489 EAYIASKGCNSNK
+489 EAYIADKQKK

>member
-1 MSFRRKI
+1 MSFRGK
-8 IKTIFSPRRAELRR
+8 FLQYFFEPRRAELRR

-29 AQQKQLQWLLE
+29 TQREQLQWLLE
-40 RGSRTEIGRQF
+40 RGSATDIGRRYD
-51 GMGSIKSIEQ
+51 MRSIKSIEQ
-61 FMTRVETFDYDA
+61 FEQRVDIFDYDA

-80 ARRGERDVVWNGEVK
+80 ARKGERDVVWNGEVR

-106 SKYIPVTSDG
+106 SKYIPVTKDG
-116 LLRAHTQGTR
+116 LRRAHTRGTL
-126 DVAAIVSSLFPD
+126 DVAAIVSALFPD

-150 GSRRVEREGERAL
+150 GSRRVEREGEQAL
-163 TGDLSAILIENTRS
+163 TGDLSAILIENTKN

-188 VALIADFEEKV
+188 VALIADFDEKV
-199 ETICRQTTKQN
+199 AAICRQTTRQN
-210 VTCFA
+210 VTSFA

-221 LMLMQKVLEYTGKES
+221 LMLMRKVLEYTGKQS

-259 HYKRTIPSE
+259 HFKHIIPSE
-268 RMRYINTY
+268 RMRYLNTY

-287 GSEQEDMLLMV
+287 ASEQEDMLLMV

-306 DNGHEIVPLEGV
+306 DNGREIVPLEGV
-318 KVGEVYELIIT
+318 KMGEDYAMIIT

-344 FTSTKPYRIK
+344 FTSTKPYRIR
-354 IAGRTKQFI
+354 ITGRTKQFI

-370 MVANAE
+370 MVSNAE
-376 LALSYACRETAA
+376 QALSYACRECGANVG
-388 DVSEYTVAPV
+388 DYTVAPI
-398 YMTNQ
+398 YMTDR
-403 EKGRH
+403 ERGRH
-408 QWIIEFAKEP
+408 QWIIEFTERP
-418 NDIAR
+418 DDMAR
-423 FAELLDA
+423 FEQLLDE

-445 TLSAPQIDV
+445 TLAAPQFTV
-454 VEKGTFF
+454 VDEGTFLDWF
-461 GWLASQGKIGGQNK
+461 VSQGRAGGQNK
-475 VPRLANTRQYADSL
+475 VPRLANDRQYI
-489 EAYIASKGCNSNK
+489 EQIEEFIKTR

>member
-1 MSFRRKI
+1 MSFRSKLI
-8 IKTIFSPRRAELRR
+8 QAIFAPRRAELRR
-22 VLADPLT
+22 ALADPLT
-29 AQQKQLQWLLE
+29 TQNQQLQWLLK
-40 RGSRTEIGRQF
+40 RGSRTAIGQF
-51 GMGSIKSIEQ
+51 DMRTIKSIEQ
-61 FMTRVETFDYDA
+61 YMARVETFDYDA

-106 SKYIPVTSDG
+106 SKYIPVTTDG
-116 LLRAHTQGTR
+116 LIHSHTQGTR
-126 DVAAIVSSLFPD
+126 DVAAIASSLFPD

-177 VSGWFRTPSRD
+177 VSGWFRTPSRE
-188 VALIADFEEKV
+188 VALIADFNEKV
-199 ETICRQTTKQN
+199 EAICRQTTTQN

-221 LMLMQKVLEYTGKES
+221 LMLMQKVLEYTGKETI
-236 LCEVWPNLE
+236 CDVWPNLE

-259 HYKRTIPSE
+259 HYKRIIPSE
-268 RMRYINTY
+268 RMRYVNTY

-287 GSEQEDMLLMV
+287 ASEQEDMLLMV

-318 KVGEVYELIIT
+318 KVGEVYELIIS
-329 SCNGLWRYRIGDTVT
+329 SCNGLWRYRIGDTIT

-354 IAGRTKQFI
+354 IVGRTKQFI

-376 LALSYACRETAA
+376 QALSYASRETGA

-398 YMTNQ
+398 YMTNR

-418 NDIAR
+418 NDINR
-423 FAELLDA
+423 FAELLDSQ
-430 ELQRLN
+430 LQSVN
-436 SDYEAKRHS
+436 SDYDAKRHS
-445 TLSAPQIDV
+445 TLAAPQICS
-454 VEKGTFF
+454 VEKGTFL
-461 GWLASQGKIGGQNK
+461 GWLASQGKVGGQNK
-475 VPRLANTRQYADSL
+475 VPRLANTRQYVDSL
-489 EAYIASKGCNSNK
+489 EAYIADKQKK

>member
-1 MSFRRKI
+1 MSFRGKLLQQ
-8 IKTIFSPRRAELRR
+8 FFAPRRAQLRR

-29 AQQKQLQWLLE
+29 AQRDQLRWLLE
-40 RGSRTEIGRQF
+40 RGSRTEIGRRYD
-51 GMGSIKSIEQ
+51 MGSIKSIEQ
-61 FMTRVETFDYDA
+61 FAAQVDTFDYDA

-80 ARRGERDVVWNGEVK
+80 ARRGERDVVWNGEVR

-106 SKYIPVTSDG
+106 SKYIPVTQEG
-116 LLRAHTQGTR
+116 LRRSHTRGTL

-163 TGDLSAILIENTRS
+163 TGDLSAILIENTKS
-177 VSGWFRTPSRD
+177 VSGWFRTPSRE

-199 ETICRQTTKQN
+199 KAICHQTIDQN

-221 LMLMQKVLEYTGKES
+221 LMLMRKVLEYTGKES
-236 LCEVWPNLE
+236 ICDVWPNME
-245 LFVHGGVGF
+245 LFIHGGVGF

-259 HYKRTIPSE
+259 HYKRIIPSE
-268 RMRYINTY
+268 RMRYMNTY

-287 GSEQEDMLLMV
+287 ASEQEDMLLMV
-298 DYGTFYEF
+298 DYGTYYEF
-306 DNGHEIVPLEGV
+306 DNGQEIVPLEGV
-318 KVGEVYELIIT
+318 RVGEDYALIIT

-344 FTSTKPYRIK
+344 FTSTKPYRIR
-354 IAGRTKQFI
+354 ITGRTRQFI

-370 MVANAE
+370 MVSNTE
-376 LALSYACRETAA
+376 QALSYACHECQAEVG
-388 DVSEYTVAPV
+388 DYTVAPV
-398 YMTNQ
+398 YMTDRQN
-403 EKGRH
+403 GCH
-408 QWIIEFAKEP
+408 QWVIEFTRKP
-418 NDIAR
+418 DDVAR
-423 FAELLDA
+423 FGQLLDK

-436 SDYEAKRHS
+436 SDYDAKRHS
-445 TLSAPQIDV
+445 TLDAPILTIVD
-454 VEKGTFF
+454 EGTFL
-461 GWLASQGKIGGQNK
+461 GWLASQGKAGGQNK
-475 VPRLANTRQYADSL
+475 VPRLANDRRYIEQI
-489 EAYIASKGCNSNK
+489 EAYIANKR

>member
-1 MSFRRKI
+1 MSFRSKLI
-8 IKTIFSPRRAELRR
+8 QTIFAPRRAELRR
-22 VLADPLT
+22 ALADPLT
-29 AQQKQLQWLLE
+29 TQNQQLQWLLK
-40 RGSRTEIGRQF
+40 RGSRTEIGCQF
-51 GMGSIKSIEQ
+51 DMRTIKSIEQ
-61 FMTRVETFDYDA
+61 YMARVETFDYDA

-106 SKYIPVTSDG
+106 SKYIPVTTDG
-116 LLRAHTQGTR
+116 LIHSHTQGTR
-126 DVAAIVSSLFPD
+126 DVAAIASSLFPD

-177 VSGWFRTPSRD
+177 VSGWFRTPSRE
-188 VALIADFEEKV
+188 VALIADFNEKV
-199 ETICRQTTKQN
+199 EAICRQTTTQN

-221 LMLMQKVLEYTGKES
+221 LMLMQKVLEYTGKETI
-236 LCEVWPNLE
+236 CDVWPNLE

-259 HYKRTIPSE
+259 HYKRIIPSE
-268 RMRYINTY
+268 RMRYVNTY

-287 GSEQEDMLLMV
+287 ASEQEDMLLMV

-318 KVGEVYELIIT
+318 KVGEVYELIIS
-329 SCNGLWRYRIGDTVT
+329 SCNGLWRYRIGDTIT

-354 IAGRTKQFI
+354 IVGRTKQFI

-376 LALSYACRETAA
+376 QALSYASRETGA

-418 NDIAR
+418 NDINR
-423 FAELLDA
+423 FAELLDSQ
-430 ELQRLN
+430 LQSVN
-436 SDYEAKRHS
+436 SDYDAKRHS
-445 TLSAPQIDV
+445 TLATPQICS
-454 VEKGTFF
+454 VEKGTFL
-461 GWLASQGKIGGQNK
+461 GWLASQGKVGGQNK
-475 VPRLANTRQYADSL
+475 VPRLANTRQYIDSL
-489 EAYIASKGCNSNK
+489 EAYIADKQKK

>member
-1 MSFRRKI
+1 MSFRSKLI
-8 IKTIFSPRRAELRR
+8 QAIFAPRRAELRR
-22 VLADPLT
+22 ALADPLT
-29 AQQKQLQWLLE
+29 TQNQQLQWLLK

-51 GMGSIKSIEQ
+51 DMRTIKSIEQ
-61 FMTRVETFDYDA
+61 YMARVETFDYDA

-106 SKYIPVTSDG
+106 SKYIPVTTDG
-116 LLRAHTQGTR
+116 LLHSHTQGTR
-126 DVAAIVSSLFPD
+126 DVAAIASSLFPD

-177 VSGWFRTPSRD
+177 VSGWFRTPSRE
-188 VALIADFEEKV
+188 VALIADFNEKV
-199 ETICRQTTKQN
+199 EAICRQTTTQN

-221 LMLMQKVLEYTGKES
+221 LMLMQKVLEYTGKETI
-236 LCEVWPNLE
+236 CDVWPNLE

-259 HYKRTIPSE
+259 HYKRIIPSE
-268 RMRYINTY
+268 RMRYVNTY

-287 GSEQEDMLLMV
+287 ASEQEDMLLMV

-318 KVGEVYELIIT
+318 KVGEVYELIIS
-329 SCNGLWRYRIGDTVT
+329 SCNGLWRYRIGDTIT

-354 IAGRTKQFI
+354 IVGRTKQFI

-376 LALSYACRETAA
+376 QALSYASRETGA

-398 YMTNQ
+398 YMTNR

-418 NDIAR
+418 NDINR
-423 FAELLDA
+423 FAELLDSQ
-430 ELQRLN
+430 LQSVN
-436 SDYEAKRHS
+436 SDYDAKRHS
-445 TLSAPQIDV
+445 TLAAPQICS
-454 VEKGTFF
+454 VEKGTFL
-461 GWLASQGKIGGQNK
+461 GWLASQGKVGGQNK
-475 VPRLANTRQYADSL
+475 VPRLANTRQYVDSL
-489 EAYIASKGCNSNK
+489 EAYIADKQKK

>member
-1 MSFRRKI
+1 MSFRSKLI
-8 IKTIFSPRRAELRR
+8 QAIFAPRRAELRR
-22 VLADPLT
+22 ALADPLT
-29 AQQKQLQWLLE
+29 TQNQQLQWLLK

-51 GMGSIKSIEQ
+51 DMRTIKSIEQ
-61 FMTRVETFDYDA
+61 YMARVETFDYDA

-106 SKYIPVTSDG
+106 SKYIPVTTDG
-116 LLRAHTQGTR
+116 LLHSHTQGTR
-126 DVAAIVSSLFPD
+126 DVAAIASSLFPD

-177 VSGWFRTPSRD
+177 VSGWFRTPSRE
-188 VALIADFEEKV
+188 VALIADFNEKV
-199 ETICRQTTKQN
+199 EAICRQTTTQN

-221 LMLMQKVLEYTGKES
+221 LMLMQKVLEYTGKETI
-236 LCEVWPNLE
+236 CDVWPNLE

-259 HYKRTIPSE
+259 HYKRIIPSE
-268 RMRYINTY
+268 RMHYVNTY

-287 GSEQEDMLLMV
+287 ASEQEDMLLMV

-318 KVGEVYELIIT
+318 KVGEVYELIIS
-329 SCNGLWRYRIGDTVT
+329 SCNGLWRYRIGDTIT

-354 IAGRTKQFI
+354 IVGRTKQFI

-376 LALSYACRETAA
+376 QALSYASRETGA

-398 YMTNQ
+398 YMTNR

-418 NDIAR
+418 NDINR
-423 FAELLDA
+423 FAELLDSQ
-430 ELQRLN
+430 LQSVN
-436 SDYEAKRHS
+436 SDYDAKRHS
-445 TLSAPQIDV
+445 TLAAPQICS
-454 VEKGTFF
+454 VEKGTFL
-461 GWLASQGKIGGQNK
+461 GWLASQGKVGGQNK
-475 VPRLANTRQYADSL
+475 VPRLANTRQYIDSL
-489 EAYIASKGCNSNK
+489 EAYIADKQKK